1 MDNKF
6 NFLKGIS
13 SFSLCDWGGVVSA
26 TLFTGGCDLRC
37 PTCHNWQ
44 LATRPREID
53 TIAHEELQGILYNK
67 RRWIDGLVITGGE
80 PTIHPELPDLI
91 RWIKSYGYK
100 VALHTNGMNSSM
112 LLRLYNE
119 LLVDTFCI
127 DVKGPWDKY
136 PSLTGGRCESAQ
148 AEKALW
154 LLFRMAEE
162 APGRFYFRTTK
173 VPALSEEDLATCR
186 SYLPKGHKLHFQEY
200 REPVDPEQQGLL
212 T

>member
-1 MDNKF
+1 MSF
-6 NFLKGIS
+6 TFVKGVS
-13 SFSLCDWGGVVSA
+13 QFSLSNWPGVVAA
-26 TLFTGGCDLRC
+26 TVFTGGCTFRC

-44 LATRPREID
+44 LAIRPQEIKSVGEEHLQRFLSENK
-53 TIAHEELQGILYNK
+53 TIKWA
-67 RRWIDGLVITGGE
+67 DGVVVTGGE

-112 LLRLYNE
+112 LLRLHNE